1 MMDDNARSG
10 APRGMLQE
18 IALQIP
24 GYAGYLRKEA
34 RRDADRV
41 ARAHLAATIKRAKD
55 AVEAHKRDRS
65 KAGDLGALVAL
76 ETLTDRLARLVSKV
90 QNADSGYTGFFDK
103 VQVDEAMLERVT
115 ELDHALLTEATA
127 VEEAAK
133 AVAGADSG
141 ATTAHDALSGRVDR
155 FEKEFDR
162 RRSILKGAE

>member
-1 MMDDNARSG
+1 MDDNARS
-10 APRGMLQE
+10 RGVLDE

-41 ARAHLAATIKRAKD
+41 ARAHLAATIKRAKEQ
-55 AVEAHKRDRS
+55 VESHKRDRS

-76 ETLTDRLARLVSKV
+76 ENMTDRLSRLVSKV

-103 VQVDEAMLERVT
+103 VQVDEAMLEKVT
-115 ELDHALLTEATA
+115 ELDHALITEATA

-133 AVAGADSG
+133 VLAQPDPANAS
-141 ATTAHDALSGRVDR
+141 AHEALSGRLDH

-162 RRSILKGAE
+162 RRSILKGAQ